1 MIEDNESIKDKLR
14 SLGVHLGSDTISTK
28 AKPTRYK
35 IEDVI
40 DVINEETPFGS
51 ILVYEQQYPID
62 YLHGRVSL
70 DRLQNFKWIS
80 RWAGL
85 SADDN
90 AGRESLLFL
99 DTETSGLTR
108 GTGTFAFLIGLGY
121 FNKDGFC
128 VKQLIMQDPY
138 LEPALLAV
146 LTRVAD
152 HFEYVVTYNGKSFDL
167 PLLENRHLMHRI
179 PSPFKNTKH
188 IDLLHLARK
197 LWRNRLQS
205 RRLGDLE
212 THILSFERTNED
224 IPGWLVP
231 EIYKDYINTGD
242 ARPLTG
248 VFYHNIID
256 ILSLAGVFVY
266 VSDLLNDPSTHNTIE
281 LDQVAIGNIF
291 EDMGSIESAKE
302 IYQQCLDRELPNDIL
317 IQTIKRFAAIFK
329 KAGDW
334 QNAEALWKTAAPS
347 DVDACVELAKYYE
360 HQRKEYHTAIEWTEH
375 AIDIC
380 MKDKRNQL
388 LVLEELEHRLKRL
401 LSKQENKG

>member
-1 MIEDNESIKDKLR
+1 MMENNENIRDKLK
-14 SLGVHLGSDTISTK
+14 SLGVHLGGDALSPK
-28 AKPTRYK
+28 AKPTRFK
-35 IEDVI
+35 IEDIIEVKE
-40 DVINEETPFGS
+40 EETPFGS
-51 ILVYEQQYPID
+51 VLVYEEQYPID
-62 YLHGRVSL
+62 YHHGSVSL
-70 DRLQNFKWIS
+70 NQLHNFKWIA

-85 SADDN
+85 TAGDN
-90 AGRESLLFL
+90 AKRESLLFL

-121 FNKDGFC
+121 FNKAGFC

-146 LTRVAD
+146 LTRIAD
-152 HFEYVVTYNGKSFDL
+152 SFEYVVTYNGKSFDL
-167 PLLENRHLMHRI
+167 PLLENRHLLHKI
-179 PSPFKNTKH
+179 SSPFKNVKH

-231 EIYKDYINTGD
+231 EIYEDYINTGD

-248 VFYHNIID
+248 VFYHNVID

-266 VSDLLNDPSTHNTIE
+266 VSDLLNDPSAHNTIE

-302 IYQQCLDRELPNDIL
+302 IYQQCLDRDLPEQIL
-317 IQTIKRFAAIFK
+317 IQTINRFAAIFK

-334 QNAEALWKTAAPS
+334 ENAEALWKMAAS
-347 DVDACVELAKYYE
+347 NDIDACIELAKYYE
-360 HQRKEYHTAIEWTEH
+360 HQKKEYLTAIEWTQH
-375 AIDIC
+375 AIHIYT
-380 MKDKRNQL
+380 KGNKYQF
-388 LVLEELEHRLKRL
+388 LVLGELEHRLNRL
-401 LSKQENKG
+401 TSKQEKL